1 MFLSLSSI
9 LEETEESSQISAG
22 TRICSSQPLL
32 AVQSLLRVQMSLTG
46 PPGEAVRVGNW
57 LNTDCAMEPGN
68 RYSHGE
74 KARYPGQKRLALNM

>member
-1 MFLSLSSI
+1 MFLNLSSI

-46 PPGEAVRVGNW
+46 PPGEAVRVGN
-57 LNTDCAMEPGN
+57 
-68 RYSHGE
+68 
-74 KARYPGQKRLALNM
+74 